1 MSTVELHRTAFD
13 KVQREAGANWT
24 DWEGWAW
31 AADFGDA
38 VAEHVATRTACNLWD
53 ESPLR
58 KWGLAAR
65 VYPGELAI
73 IDEPIASSLRTGNIE
88 ETCTP

>member
-1 MSTVELHRTAFD
+1 M
-13 KVQREAGANWT
+13 GI
-24 DWEGWAW
+24 
-31 AADFGDA
+31 
-38 VAEHVATRTACNLWD
+38 